1 MRSSGTS
8 HELIWQ
14 LRLLPNQMTAGRL
27 LLLPALW
34 AFALAG
40 WSPAVGVGLALCFL
54 LDFGDG
60 FVARRLGQTSTFGS
74 KFDSLVDGFIGPSA
88 IAWILLLEP
97 RTLLDHKLL
106 AATWFALTYSS
117 LAVGLVKFRRFANL
131 HLQSAR
137 LACVVQYAFLV
148 DAFVAPPA
156 EPALLYAAA
165 GAGIVASLESL
176 LLQLTRRRVD
186 EHAGSILASRGHA

>member
-1 MRSSGTS
+1 MRVTS
-8 HELIWQ
+8 HELVRQ
-14 LRLLPNQMTAGRL
+14 LRLLPNLLTAGRL

-34 AFALAG
+34 IFALEDR
-40 WSPAVGVGLALCFL
+40 PRAVGAGLALCFL

-74 KFDSLVDGFIGPSA
+74 KFDSVVDGLIAPSA
-88 IAWILLLEP
+88 IAWLLLLEP
-97 RTLLDHKLL
+97 RTLLDHKPL
-106 AATWFALTYSS
+106 AATWFALTYAS

-156 EPALLYAAA
+156 QPALLYAAA
-165 GAGIVASLESL
+165 AAGIAASLESL
-176 LLQLTRRRVD
+176 LLQLARRQVD
-186 EHAGSILASRGHA
+186 EHAGSILASRVRA